1 VSSSSHRSD
10 AWLTLRVFLPFVAGY
25 YVSYAFRSMNALLG
39 PHIAAELDLGAADLG
54 LLTSVYFLAF
64 ALAQIPMG
72 VLLDRYGPRR
82 VDAALLLVATAGAF
96 AFARAPSFGFL
107 ILGRALVGLGVS
119 VCLMSSFQAFALWYP
134 KERLATINSRAFA
147 VGILGAVTVTVP
159 LEMALRVTDWRTIA
173 ACFALAALAASAA
186 VFYAAPER
194 KPVAAH
200 DSLAVALGGVRA
212 LLTDAAFRRTVVMV
226 SASQCA
232 AMSLG
237 TLWIATWLRDVAG
250 YDPVQVGRGLLVVNG
265 TLIAGYLA
273 FGRLAELRARR
284 GASILPLIAGGV
296 GTASLC
302 LALLALGVTTGALA
316 LWAAFTFSSSAA
328 TLAYALL
335 LRRFP
340 AEMAGRLNTTVNSFV
355 FLAMFLGQWLAG
367 LVLELWPRS
376 GAGYAPQAYHW
387 ALGALWLLQLAGL
400 AWFWRGRRLFAN
412 W

>member
-1 VSSSSHRSD
+1 MSSAQYRSN

-39 PHIAAELDLGAADLG
+39 PHIAAEFDLGAADLG

-82 VDAALLLVATAGAF
+82 VDAALLLVAAAGAF
-96 AFARAPSFGFL
+96 AFALARSFGHL

-119 VCLMSSFQAFALWYP
+119 VCLMGSFQAFALWYP
-134 KERLATINSRAFA
+134 KEHLATVNSRAFA
-147 VGILGAVTVTVP
+147 VGILGAMTVTVP

-173 ACFALAALAASAA
+173 AFFALATLAASVA
-186 VFYAAPER
+186 VFCAAPER
-194 KPVAAH
+194 KPVTAP

-212 LLTDAAFRRTVVMV
+212 LIADAAFRRTVVMV
-226 SASQCA
+226 SASQC
-232 AMSLG
+232 
-237 TLWIATWLRDVAG
+237 
-250 YDPVQVGRGLLVVNG
+250 
-265 TLIAGYLA
+265 YLA
-273 FGRLAELRARR
+273 FGRLADQRARR
-284 GASILPLIAGGV
+284 GASILPLIAGGI

-302 LALLALGVTTGALA
+302 LAVLALGVTTGALA
-316 LWAAFTFSSSAA
+316 LWGLFTFSSSAA

-340 AEMAGRLNTTVNSFV
+340 TEMAGRLNTTVNSFV
-355 FLAMFLGQWLAG
+355 FLAMFLGQWLVG

-376 GAGYAPQAYHW
+376 GAGYPPQAYHW

>member
-1 VSSSSHRSD
+1 VSCAEHPSN

-64 ALAQIPMG
+64 ALFQIPLG

-82 VDAALLLVATAGAF
+82 VDCALLLVAAAGAF
-96 AFARAPSFGFL
+96 VFALAPSFTYL
-107 ILGRALVGLGVS
+107 IVGRALIGLGVS
-119 VCLMSSFQAFALWYP
+119 VCLMGSFQAFALWYP

-147 VGILGAVTVTVP
+147 VGILGAMTVSVP
-159 LEMALRVTDWRTIA
+159 LEMALRVSDWRSVA
-173 ACFALAALAASAA
+173 AFFALVTLAASAA
-186 VFYAAPER
+186 LFFAAPER
-194 KPVAAH
+194 KRAAAH
-200 DSLAVALGGVRA
+200 DSLAVALGGVRT
-212 LLTDAAFRRTVVMV
+212 LLANAAFRRTVVMV

-232 AMSLG
+232 AMSLA

-250 YDPVQVGRGLLVVNG
+250 YDAVQIGRALLAVNCA
-265 TLIAGYLA
+265 LIAGFLV
-273 FGRLAELRARR
+273 FGRLAELRTRR
-284 GASILPLIAGGV
+284 GASMLPLIVGGV
-296 GTASLC
+296 GTASVC
-302 LALLALGVTTGALA
+302 LALLALGVTVGALA
-316 LWAAFTFSSSAA
+316 LWAIFTFASSSA

-340 AEMAGRLNTTVNSFV
+340 TDMAGRLNTTLNSFV
-355 FLAMFLGQWLAG
+355 FLALFLGQWAVG

-376 GAGYAPQAYHW
+376 GAGYPAEAYHW
-387 ALGALWLLQLAGL
+387 ALGTLWLLQLAGL

>member
-1 VSSSSHRSD
+1 V
-10 AWLTLRVFLPFVAGY
+10 
-25 YVSYAFRSMNALLG
+25 NALVG
-39 PHIAAELDLGAADLG
+39 PHITAELDLGAADLG

-82 VDAALLLVATAGAF
+82 VDAALLLLATAGAF

-147 VGILGAVTVTVP
+147 VGILGAMTVTVP

-173 ACFALAALAASAA
+173 VFFALIA
-186 VFYAAPER
+186 
-194 KPVAAH
+194 
-200 DSLAVALGGVRA
+200 
-212 LLTDAAFRRTVVMV
+212 DAAFRRTVVMV

-265 TLIAGYLA
+265 T
-273 FGRLAELRARR
+273 
-284 GASILPLIAGGV
+284 
-296 GTASLC
+296 
-302 LALLALGVTTGALA
+302 
-316 LWAAFTFSSSAA
+316 
-328 TLAYALL
+328 
-335 LRRFP
+335 
-340 AEMAGRLNTTVNSFV
+340 
-355 FLAMFLGQWLAG
+355 
-367 LVLELWPRS
+367 
-376 GAGYAPQAYHW
+376 
-387 ALGALWLLQLAGL
+387 
-400 AWFWRGRRLFAN
+400 
-412 W
+412 

>member
-1 VSSSSHRSD
+1 MSSSNHRSD

-39 PHIAAELDLGAADLG
+39 PHIAAEFDLGAADLG

-82 VDAALLLVATAGAF
+82 VDAALLLLAAAGAF
-96 AFARAPSFGFL
+96 AFALARSFGEL
-107 ILGRALVGLGVS
+107 IVGRALVGLGVS
-119 VCLMSSFQAFALWYP
+119 VCLMGSFQAFALWYP
-134 KERLATINSRAFA
+134 KERLAAVNSRAFA
-147 VGILGAVTVTVP
+147 VGILGAMTVTVP
-159 LEMALRVTDWRTIA
+159 LEMALRVTGWRSIA
-173 ACFALAALAASAA
+173 AFFALATLAASAA

-194 KPVAAH
+194 RRTAAP

-212 LLTDAAFRRTVVMV
+212 LIADAAFRRTVVMV
-226 SASQCA
+226 SASQCVA
-232 AMSLG
+232 ISLG

-250 YDPVQVGRGLLVVNG
+250 YDPVQVGRGLLAVNA

-273 FGRLAELRARR
+273 FGRLADLRVRR
-284 GASILPLIAGGV
+284 RASILPLIAGGV

-316 LWAAFTFSSSAA
+316 LWGIFTFSSSAA

-340 AEMAGRLNTTVNSFV
+340 TEMAGRLNTTVNSFV
-355 FLAMFLGQWLAG
+355 FLAMFLGQWLVG
-367 LVLELWPRS
+367 GVLELWPRS
-376 GAGYAPQAYHW
+376 GAGYPPQAYHW
-387 ALGALWLLQLAGL
+387 GLGTLWLLQLAGL
-400 AWFWRGRRLFAN
+400 VWFWRGRRLFAN

>member
-1 VSSSSHRSD
+1 GSRRCRPARGCGNRPDGRGRSARGRSPRRRRAPPAAARAFRNRQRSTGLSFRIASYADAPVSSSSHRSD

-39 PHIAAELDLGAADLG
+39 PHIAAEFDLGAADLG

-82 VDAALLLVATAGAF
+82 VDAALLLLAAAGAC
-96 AFARAPSFGFL
+96 AFALARSFGDL
-107 ILGRALVGLGVS
+107 IVGRALVGLGVS
-119 VCLMSSFQAFALWYP
+119 VCLMGSFQAFALWYP
-134 KERLATINSRAFA
+134 KERLAAVNSRAFA
-147 VGILGAVTVTVP
+147 VGILGAMTVTVP
-159 LEMALRVTDWRTIA
+159 LEMALRVTGWRSIA
-173 ACFALAALAASAA
+173 AFFALATLAASAA
-186 VFYAAPER
+186 VFCAAPER
-194 KPVAAH
+194 RRSAAP

-212 LLTDAAFRRTVVMV
+212 RR
-226 SASQCA
+226 
-232 AMSLG
+232 
-237 TLWIATWLRDVAG
+237 R
-250 YDPVQVGRGLLVVNG
+250 
-265 TLIAGYLA
+265 
-273 FGRLAELRARR
+273 
-284 GASILPLIAGGV
+284 ASILPLIAGGV

-316 LWAAFTFSSSAA
+316 LWGIFTFSSSAA

-340 AEMAGRLNTTVNSFV
+340 TEMAGRLNTTVNSFV
-355 FLAMFLGQWLAG
+355 FLAMFLGQWLVG
-367 LVLELWPRS
+367 GVLELWPRS
-376 GAGYAPQAYHW
+376 GAGYPPQAYHW
-387 ALGALWLLQLAGL
+387 GLGTLWLLQLAGL